1 MTSAPPETSLASQ
14 FPGLDA
20 TYATLLDAARASGA
34 PPMPGLAPAAM
45 RERVRAGDP
54 LCASGPPMRA
64 VTDVRL
70 GPELTARRYV
80 PLRLSTGRI
89 LVWFHGGGWI
99 TGDLGYSDQ
108 FCRSLADGAG
118 CEVRSVDYRL
128 APEHPFP
135 AALDDALAAVRW
147 AASGGREVV
156 VGGDSAGGNLAAVAA
171 RELTAG
177 SATQPGV
184 RLAGQLLVYPVL
196 DTDRTRPSYL
206 AYDGL
211 VLGVAA
217 MGWFFRQYLP
227 REQDWASPRAAPL
240 RAPRLGGLPRAVIAV
255 AGHDPLHDEG
265 EAYAGRLRE
274 AGIPVTLLELPSL
287 PHGFLRFTGPVAAAA
302 AAATRIVGAAAVLLQ
317 ESQDHDLPNGQE

>member
-1 MTSAPPETSLASQ
+1 MTSAPPETPLARR

-20 TYATLLDAARASGA
+20 TYARLLDAARASGA
-34 PPMPGLAPAAM
+34 PPMPGLPVTAI

-54 LCASGPPMRA
+54 LCAPGPRMRA

-70 GPELTARRYV
+70 GPGLSARRYV
-80 PLRLSTGRI
+80 PPLLRTGRI

-99 TGDLGYSDQ
+99 SGDLGYCDQ

-118 CEVRSVDYRL
+118 CEVLSVDYRL

-135 AALDDALAAVRW
+135 AAVDDALAAVRW

-171 RELTAG
+171 RELAAEPG
-177 SATQPGV
+177 TQPGV

-196 DTDRTRPSYL
+196 DTDRSRPSYL

-211 VLGVAA
+211 VLGVAE
-217 MGWFFRQYLP
+217 MGWFFLQYLP
-227 REQDWASPRAAPL
+227 REQDRVSPRAAPL
-240 RAPRLGGLPRAVIAV
+240 RAPRLGGLPQAVIAV

-265 EAYAGRLRE
+265 EAYAARLRE
-274 AGIPVTLLELPSL
+274 AGIPVTLLEFPSL
-287 PHGFLRFTGPVAAAA
+287 PHGFLRFTGPVPAAAA
-302 AAATRIVGAAAVLLQ
+302 AAERIVAAAAVLMR
-317 ESQDHDLPNGQE
+317 ESQDQDLPNGQG

>member
-1 MTSAPPETSLASQ
+1 MTSAPPETPLARR
-14 FPGLDA
+14 FPGLDV
-20 TYATLLDAARASGA
+20 TYARLLDAARASGA
-34 PPMPGLAPAAM
+34 PPMTELPPAAI

-54 LCASGPPMRA
+54 LCAPGPRMQA

-80 PLRLSTGRI
+80 PLRLTTGRI

-99 TGDLGYSDQ
+99 SGDIGYSDQ
-108 FCRSLADGAG
+108 FCRSLAGRAG
-118 CEVRSVDYRL
+118 CEVRSLDYRL

-135 AALDDALAAVRW
+135 AAVDDALAAVRW
-147 AASGGREVV
+147 AASDGREVV
-156 VGGDSAGGNLAAVAA
+156 VGGDSAGGNLAAVTA
-171 RELTAG
+171 RELAAESG
-177 SATQPGV
+177 PQPGV

-211 VLGVAA
+211 VLGVAE

-240 RAPRLGGLPRAVIAV
+240 RAPRLGGLPPAVVAV
-255 AGHDPLHDEG
+255 AGYDPLHDEG
-265 EAYAGRLRE
+265 EAYAGRLHE
-274 AGIPVTLLELPSL
+274 AGVPVTLLEFPSL

-302 AAATRIVGAAAVLLQ
+302 AAAERIADAAAVLMQ
-317 ESQDHDLPNGQE
+317 ENQDQ